1 MIHHSRGGVDMD
13 YKKEIIKIVDQIED
27 QTVLRL
33 IYIFATAGLNE
44 EKGKEA

>member
-1 MIHHSRGGVDMD
+1 MD
-13 YKKEIIKIVDQIED
+13 YREEVKKIVDQIDD

-44 EKGKEA
+44 EKEKES